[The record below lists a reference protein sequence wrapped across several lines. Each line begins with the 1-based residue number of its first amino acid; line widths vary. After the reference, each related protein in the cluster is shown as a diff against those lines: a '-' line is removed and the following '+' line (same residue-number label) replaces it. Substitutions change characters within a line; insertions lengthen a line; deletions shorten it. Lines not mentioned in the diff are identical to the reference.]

1 MLAFSLVVLGA
12 TFFSWGFT
20 DVHADEISSPQ
31 FEESFYRAEIIAI
44 DGPLSDSI
52 VDVNVQSPDQTLQ
65 LRLLEGPDE
74 GAALQVP
81 YGAPPGVGEPAF
93 LEVGDR
99 VVVVKTTY
107 DGESSYRFFERYRLN
122 SLWILL
128 AIFVVVTVAVSGR
141 KGISSLL
148 GLAFTLLVL
157 VLWVV
162 PKIVAGAN
170 PVLVSFIG
178 AVVIASCSLFI
189 AHGFHRRTLLSVVS
203 TLMTLVLAFAFAFF
217 AVSLSHLFGLGS
229 DAAVDITMSNLSTI
243 DLRGLLLGAIVIGVL
258 GVLDDVTTTQ
268 TATVEELHKADPR
281 FGFVELYRRASEV
294 GKEHIVS
301 LVNTLVIAYAG
312 ASFPI
317 FLFIVTAT
325 QPLWV
330 ILNNEFMAEEIVRS
344 LVGSTT
350 LIFAVP
356 ISTALAAWIYGKGKG
371 REEREERE
379 ERKGR

>member
-1 MLAFSLVVLGA
+1 MKRLNIFVSFFLFAILGI
-12 TFFSWGFT
+12 FFFHFAE
-20 DVHADEISSPQ
+20 VRAHEILSPQ
-31 FEESFYRAEIIAI
+31 FEELFYRAEIIGI
-44 DGPLSDSI
+44 DDPSSTLSDDI
-52 VDVNVQSPDQTLQ
+52 NVQPPDQLLK
-65 LRLLEGPDE
+65 LRLLEGPNE
-74 GAALQVP
+74 GAVLDMP
-81 YGAPPGVGEPAF
+81 YQAPPGLSESTLLELGEK
-93 LEVGDR
+93 

-122 SLWILL
+122 SLWVLL
-128 AIFVVVTVAVSGR
+128 AIFVGVTLLISGR
-141 KGISSLL
+141 KGFSSLL

-162 PKIVAGAN
+162 PKIVAGSN
-170 PVLVSFIG
+170 PLLISFAG

-189 AHGFHRRTLLSVVS
+189 AHGFHRRTLLSVIS
-203 TLMTLVLAFAFAFF
+203 TLFTLVLAFAFAYFS
-217 AVSLSHLFGLGS
+217 VSFGQLFGLGS
-229 DAAVDITMSNLSTI
+229 DAAVDLTMSNLSTI
-243 DLRGLLLGAIVIGVL
+243 NMRGLLLGAIVIGVL
-258 GVLDDVTTTQ
+258 GILDDVTTTQ
-268 TATVEELHKADPR
+268 TATVEELHKANPR
-281 FGFVELYRRASEV
+281 FGFFELYQRASEV

-350 LIFAVP
+350 LILAVP
-356 ISTALAAWIYGKGKG
+356 ISTLLAAWVYGKKSVS
-371 REEREERE
+371 
-379 ERKGR
+379 

>member
-1 MLAFSLVVLGA
+1 MRVLTFWFSIFISIFFGLLSSTVA
-12 TFFSWGFT
+12 T
-20 DVHADEISSPQ
+20 VRADEILTPQ
-31 FEESFYRAEIIAI
+31 FEESFYRAEIIGI
-44 DGPLSDSI
+44 DAPSGDSL
-52 VDVNVQSPDQTLQ
+52 VDINSQPPDQILQ
-65 LRLLEGPDE
+65 LQLLEGSDE
-74 GAALQVP
+74 GSTLQMP
-81 YGAPPGVGEPAF
+81 YSAPPGVSEGGT
-93 LEVGDR
+93 LEVGDK

-128 AIFVVVTVAVSGR
+128 ALFIAVTILVSGR
-141 KGISSLL
+141 KGLSSLL
-148 GLAFTLLVL
+148 GLAFTLFVL

-170 PVLVSFIG
+170 PLLMSFIG
-178 AVVIASCSLFI
+178 AMVIACCSLFI

-203 TLMTLVLAFAFAFF
+203 TLFTLVLAFAFAYF

-229 DAAVDITMSNLSTI
+229 DAAVDITMSNLSAI

-268 TATVEELHKADPR
+268 TATVEELHKANPR
-281 FGFVELYRRASEV
+281 LGFLELYRRASEV
-294 GKEHIVS
+294 GREHIVS

-350 LIFAVP
+350 LILAVP
-356 ISTALAAWIYGKGKG
+356 ISTLLAAWVYGRGK
-371 REEREERE
+371 
-379 ERKGR
+379 ERKGW